1 MSYGSI
7 QSNHSTISGYKAQRR
22 RDINFHALMIS
33 LNYQKNVFNCV
44 VSHLHWALTVV
55 MSVRSY
61 KILRLKCCREGRG
74 GGGGAE
80 FTEEV
85 SHYIWSHND
94 KWMRK

>member
-74 GGGGAE
+74 GGLSSQRKYLIIFGA
-80 FTEEV
+80 TTT
-85 SHYIWSHND
+85 SG
-94 KWMRK
+94 